1 MPLEINYGKIKV
13 YKNIEEI
20 ISNMPDEISTKI
32 YEKIK
37 LQPISEEVKEKSKG
51 IGGLDNSIK
60 KSLIYLKEHYLF
72 FFKKKR

>member
-51 IGGLDNSIK
+51 IGGLDKLYK
-60 KSLIYLKEHYLF
+60 KEPDLF
-72 FFKKKR
+72 KGTIFAFF